1 MAEEEA
7 MAFRLEVVAAVVT
20 MGLGTVIPGVVG
32 VEVKEKAKD
41 GGSGQTETPPMMM
54 TGRKTG
60 MTTTTL
66 RQVEEAVEHL
76 RRARQTL

>member
-20 MGLGTVIPGVVG
+20 MGLGTAIPGAVG
-32 VEVKEKAKD
+32 VEAKAKAKD
-41 GGSGQTETPPMMM
+41 GGGGQTETPPMMM